1 MRLGEAST
9 TPSSV
14 WGWSGV
20 VSLPGPPRSP
30 PERPWPLVEARCPC
44 ARLLQAPSRHLGPA
58 ASPRR
63 PCRLVPPARY
73 MSLSP
78 SFRPHQRSPRCPSA
92 CACIACAFPGA
103 GRGGAIF
110 GGGALLRHHG
120 RLGDQVRDG
129 EERAEADEG
138 RGALPSDLRRDG
150 VLLAGEEGEK
160 RIEKRRRSGGS
171 PSRLRGGGTGAPARA
186 RPTDWRSRNP
196 KSTAPVADPASLQP
210 PPLAPNSPR
219 PTSTTRTSGRYTF
232 AVP

>member
-1 MRLGEAST
+1 MRLGDAST

-20 VSLPGPPRSP
+20 VSLPGSPRSP

-63 PCRLVPPARY
+63 PCRY

-78 SFRPHQRSPRCPSA
+78 SFRPHQRSPEVRLLA
-92 CACIACAFPGA
+92 HACAFPGA
-103 GRGGAIF
+103 GRGGAIS
-110 GGGALLRHHG
+110 GGGALLGHHG

-160 RIEKRRRSGGS
+160 RVEKRRRSGGS

>member
-1 MRLGEAST
+1 MRLGDAST

-20 VSLPGPPRSP
+20 VSLPGSPRSP

-63 PCRLVPPARY
+63 PCRY

-78 SFRPHQRSPRCPSA
+78 SFRPHQRSPEVRLLA
-92 CACIACAFPGA
+92 HACAFPGA
-103 GRGGAIF
+103 GRGGAIS
-110 GGGALLRHHG
+110 GGGALLGHHG

-210 PPLAPNSPR
+210 PPLAPNAPR
-219 PTSTTRTSGRYTF
+219 PTGTPRTRGRYTF